1 MSDREP
7 APLSPPEQADD
18 AAERIGMT
26 GLVAPPLAHPPSSTL
41 TPQRR
46 RRILA
51 LAIPII
57 GAMASQNV
65 LNLVDTAMVGHL
77 GDEAL
82 AGVGI
87 SAFLNFMAVSF
98 VMGMSAGVQA
108 MCARWRGA
116 GRSGEIA
123 IPLNGGLLMSA
134 AICIPAS
141 LVLVALVPML
151 MAQMAPEQRVAEL
164 GTSYLSLRILGMTA
178 VGMNFA
184 FRGYWNAI
192 DMSRLYMGTLLFM
205 HAINIFLNWILIFGN
220 LGAPALG
227 VAGAG
232 MSNLISVYLGS
243 ACYFVLAWKHGRSA
257 GFLSGMPSREVMRAM
272 LSTSLP
278 AGLQQLLFASGMVGL
293 FWILS
298 RLGTAEVAA
307 GNVLINVMLV
317 TILPS
322 IGFGLAAA
330 TLVGQALGARE
341 LEEAKAWAWHVGR
354 IAMAVVAVV
363 SLPAVIAPEL
373 VLSPFLHDAE
383 TLALAAGP
391 LRVAA
396 LSAPFESLGAVLMNA
411 HLGAGSSRR
420 VLAISVLTQWGLFLP
435 AAYLLGPV
443 LGLGILAIW
452 VAQIAYRLVSIMI
465 FAWSWRQGSWAEVD
479 L

>member
-1 MSDREP
+1 
-7 APLSPPEQADD
+7 LNQ
-18 AAERIGMT
+18 
-26 GLVAPPLAHPPSSTL
+26 L
-41 TPQRR
+41 TPERR
-46 RRILA
+46 RRIFA

-57 GAMASQNV
+57 GAMASQNI

-87 SAFLNFMAVSF
+87 SGFLYFMAVSF

-116 GRSGEIA
+116 GRDDEIA
-123 IPLNGGLLMSA
+123 VPLNGGLLMSA
-134 AICIPAS
+134 AICLPAS
-141 LVLVALVPML
+141 LLLAAMVPAIL
-151 MAQMAPEQRVAEL
+151 RAIAPEARVAEL

-205 HAINIFLNWILIFGN
+205 HAVNIFLNWVLIFGN

-243 ACYFVLAWKHGRSA
+243 ACYFALAWKHGRGA
-257 GFLSGMPSREVMRAM
+257 GFLGRMPSREVMRAM
-272 LSTSLP
+272 LATSLP

-298 RLGTAEVAA
+298 LLGTAEVAA

-341 LEEAKAWAWHVGR
+341 REEAEAWAWRVGKV
-354 IAMAVVAVV
+354 AMGVVAVIA
-363 SLPAVIAPEL
+363 LPAIIAPEL
-373 VLSPFLHDAE
+373 VLSPFLKDPQ
-383 TLALAAGP
+383 TLSLAAGP

-396 LSAPFESLGAVLMNA
+396 LSAPVESLGAVLMNA

-420 VLAISVLTQWGLFLP
+420 VLMISVLTQWGLFLP
-435 AAYLLGPV
+435 AAYVLGPV
-443 LGLGILAIW
+443 LGYGILAIW
-452 VAQIAYRLVSIMI
+452 VAQIAYRLVSITI
-465 FAWSWRQGSWAEVD
+465 FAWSWRQGSWADVE